1 METID
6 NNTTEQ
12 ISLFAQNDPYGMWM
26 AILGMGIVFFVLLV
40 LYLVFSSTPK
50 LYTTDF
56 KSLAGKAKD
65 SLFSRKKPAIPEV
78 DASTTTARG
87 NEQLS
92 GEESAA
98 IAAAIHLYR
107 SELHDYQNT
116 ALTINKVSKTYSP
129 WSSKI
134 YGLRKVPR

>member
-1 METID
+1 MENID

-12 ISLFAQNDPYGMWM
+12 ISLFAQNDPYGIWM
-26 AILGMGIVFFVLLV
+26 AILGMGIVFFVLV
-40 LYLVFSSTPK
+40 MLYFVFSSTPK

-56 KSLAGKAKD
+56 KSMADKAKNF
-65 SLFSRKKPAIPEV
+65 LFSRKKTV
-78 DASTTTARG
+78 TTEIAEGAPVRDK
-87 NEQLS
+87 EQLS
-92 GEESAA
+92 GEVSAA
-98 IAAAIHLYR
+98 IATAIHLYR

>member
-1 METID
+1 MENID

-12 ISLFAQNDPYGMWM
+12 ISIFAQNDPYGIWM
-26 AILGMGIVFFVLLV
+26 AVLGMGIVFFVLLM
-40 LYLVFSSTPK
+40 LYFVFSSTPK

-56 KSLAGKAKD
+56 KSMAGKAKD
-65 SLFSRKKPAIPEV
+65 FLLSRKKTVTPEMTEGTSV
-78 DASTTTARG
+78 RDK
-87 NEQLS
+87 EQLS
-92 GEESAA
+92 GEVSAA
-98 IAAAIHLYR
+98 IATAIHLYR

>member
-6 NNTTEQ
+6 NNATEQ
-12 ISLFAQNDPYGMWM
+12 IHLFAQNDPFGVWM
-26 AILGMGIVFFVLLV
+26 AILGMGIVFLV
-40 LYLVFSSTPK
+40 LILLYIVFSSTSK

-56 KSLAGKAKD
+56 KSLFRKVKD
-65 SLFSRKKPAIPEV
+65 SLFFRKKTMVPEV
-78 DASTTTARG
+78 DTITQTRA
-87 NEQLS
+87 NNHLS

-98 IAAAIHLYR
+98 IAAAIYLYR
-107 SELHDYQNT
+107 TELHDYQNT

>member
-1 METID
+1 MENID
-6 NNTTEQ
+6 NNATDQ
-12 ISLFAQNDPYGMWM
+12 ISLFAQNDPYGVWM
-26 AILGMGIVFFVLLV
+26 AILGMGIVFFVLLM
-40 LYLVFSSTPK
+40 LYIVFSNTPK

-56 KSLAGKAKD
+56 KSLAGKARD
-65 SLFSRKKPAIPEV
+65 SLFSRKKPIVPEV
-78 DASTTTARG
+78 DEIATIRDK
-87 NEQLS
+87 EHLS
-92 GEESAA
+92 GEVSAA